1 MENSFKCPFRILVLE
16 SFLDIKQ
23 NALVIFSNPNS
34 QCNGQSTEHSGCG
47 EQSFPPPTA
56 AVFSLHDGKFSRNHS
71 FGKSVIILFVYSR
84 MSLVFL
90 SGQSTHANSMVSY
103 VSSQY
108 MCVFCSTSN
117 MSHIKKK
124 HHKTPHSNVCVS
136 IFVQIFVK
144 WNFHCQVKPVRLSS
158 VEVGKVSF
166 PTAVYKS
173 PTNQEPASYDA
184 RNSQS
189 YSSNLLSKRP
199 VDWPEISERVFPE
212 ISERLFPKIS
222 ERVFPEENLEKTEL
236 PQVHWVQDNARP
248 PPRWVL

>member
-1 MENSFKCPFRILVLE
+1 MLHRTPQPINRRANFWSGPQQYERHLELFLMENSFKCPLRMLVLE

-34 QCNGQSTEHSGCG
+34 QCNGQSTENSGCG

-56 AVFSLHDGKFSRNHS
+56 AVFSFHDGKFSRNHS

-136 IFVQIFVK
+136 IFVQILVL
-144 WNFHCQVKPVRLSS
+144 N
-158 VEVGKVSF
+158 
-166 PTAVYKS
+166 
-173 PTNQEPASYDA
+173 
-184 RNSQS
+184 
-189 YSSNLLSKRP
+189 
-199 VDWPEISERVFPE
+199 EIS
-212 ISERLFPKIS
+212 I
-222 ERVFPEENLEKTEL
+222 
-236 PQVHWVQDNARP
+236 AR
-248 PPRWVL
+248 